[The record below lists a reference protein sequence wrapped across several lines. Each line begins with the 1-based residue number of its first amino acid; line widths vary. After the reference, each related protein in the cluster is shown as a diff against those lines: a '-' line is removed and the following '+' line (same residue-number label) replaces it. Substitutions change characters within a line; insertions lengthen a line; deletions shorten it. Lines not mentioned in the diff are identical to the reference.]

1 MGQMTVEQW
10 YGTIKTGLTKKLTEN
25 KEALP
30 AGFNQQR
37 FILNCITVIQ
47 DMMKDDKKK
56 AQLEKINPETI
67 PVCLAKAAY
76 LGLDFFNG
84 ECYAIPYGG
93 NLSFQTDYKGE
104 IKLCKR
110 YSKNK
115 IKDIFAKVVRQG
127 DFFMEEVDGGKQN
140 VQYRPKPFSNEK
152 MIGAFAI
159 VVFEDGSM
167 MYDTMSSE
175 DIENVRNTYSKAKD
189 SQAWKSS
196 TGEMYK
202 KTVLRR
208 LCKLIDLDFDN
219 IEQQKAYEDGGDV
232 VFNQQS
238 LPGAT
243 TGQALLPENDKPVDA
258 FAAIKAQK
266 QAEPVI
272 DGMILEE
279 AKEAVAYG
287 FDGREL
293 L

>member
-47 DMMKDDKKK
+47 DMMKDNKKK
-56 AQLEKINPETI
+56 EQLEKINPETI

-84 ECYAIPYGG
+84 ECYAIPHGG
-93 NLSFQTDYKGE
+93 NLTFQTDYKGE

-140 VQYRPKPFSNEK
+140 VQYRPKPFSNEQ

-175 DIENVRNTYSKAKD
+175 DIENVRNTYSKMKD
-189 SQAWKSS
+189 GQAWKSS

-279 AKEAVAYG
+279 A
-287 FDGREL
+287 
-293 L
+293 

>member
-1 MGQMTVEQW
+1 
-10 YGTIKTGLTKKLTEN
+10 
-25 KEALP
+25 
-30 AGFNQQR
+30 
-37 FILNCITVIQ
+37 
-47 DMMKDDKKK
+47 MKDNKKK
-56 AQLEKINPETI
+56 EQLEKINPETI

-140 VQYRPKPFSNEK
+140 VQYRPKPFSNEQ

-279 AKEAVAYG
+279 A
-287 FDGREL
+287 
-293 L
+293 

>member
-47 DMMKDDKKK
+47 DMMKDNKKK
-56 AQLEKINPETI
+56 EQLEKINPETI

-84 ECYAIPYGG
+84 ECYAIAYGG
-93 NLSFQTDYKGE
+93 NLTFQTDYKGE

-140 VQYRPKPFSNEK
+140 VQYRPKPFSNEQ

-175 DIENVRNTYSKAKD
+175 DIENVRNTYSKMKD

-279 AKEAVAYG
+279 A
-287 FDGREL
+287 
-293 L
+293 

>member
-140 VQYRPKPFSNEK
+140 VQYRPKPFSNEQ

-196 TGEMYK
+196 AGEMYK

-279 AKEAVAYG
+279 A
-287 FDGREL
+287 
-293 L
+293 

>member
-25 KEALP
+25 KEVLP

-93 NLSFQTDYKGE
+93 NLTFQTDYKGE

-115 IKDIFAKVVRQG
+115 IKDIFAVPLAQF
-127 DFFMEEVDGGKQN
+127 DL
-140 VQYRPKPFSNEK
+140 
-152 MIGAFAI
+152 AFVI
-159 VVFEDGSM
+159 S
-167 MYDTMSSE
+167 
-175 DIENVRNTYSKAKD
+175 
-189 SQAWKSS
+189 
-196 TGEMYK
+196 
-202 KTVLRR
+202 
-208 LCKLIDLDFDN
+208 
-219 IEQQKAYEDGGDV
+219 
-232 VFNQQS
+232 
-238 LPGAT
+238 T
-243 TGQALLPENDKPVDA
+243 TGRFLHGRGRWRQTECEV
-258 FAAIKAQK
+258 QT
-266 QAEPVI
+266 
-272 DGMILEE
+272 
-279 AKEAVAYG
+279 EAV
-287 FDGREL
+287 FQ
-293 L
+293 

>member
-93 NLSFQTDYKGE
+93 NLTFQTDYKGE

-140 VQYRPKPFSNEK
+140 VQYRPKPFSDEQ

-175 DIENVRNTYSKAKD
+175 DIENVRNTYSKMKD

-279 AKEAVAYG
+279 A
-287 FDGREL
+287 
-293 L
+293 

>member
-47 DMMKDDKKK
+47 DMMKDNKKK
-56 AQLEKINPETI
+56 EQLEKINPETI

-93 NLSFQTDYKGE
+93 NLTFQTDYKGE

-140 VQYRPKPFSNEK
+140 VQYRPKPFSNEQ

-175 DIENVRNTYSKAKD
+175 DIENVRNTYSKMKD
-189 SQAWKSS
+189 SLAWKSS

-279 AKEAVAYG
+279 A
-287 FDGREL
+287 
-293 L
+293 

>member
-47 DMMKDDKKK
+47 DMMKDNKKK
-56 AQLEKINPETI
+56 EQLEKINPETI
-67 PVCLAKAAY
+67 PVCLEKAAY

-93 NLSFQTDYKGE
+93 NLTFQTDYKGE

-140 VQYRPKPFSNEK
+140 VQYRPKPFSNEQ

-175 DIENVRNTYSKAKD
+175 DIENVRNTYSKMKD

-279 AKEAVAYG
+279 A
-287 FDGREL
+287 
-293 L
+293 

>member
-47 DMMKDDKKK
+47 DMMKDNKKK
-56 AQLEKINPETI
+56 EQLEKINPETI

-93 NLSFQTDYKGE
+93 NLTFQTDYKGE

-140 VQYRPKPFSNEK
+140 VQYRPKPFSNEQ

-167 MYDTMSSE
+167 MYETMSSE

-279 AKEAVAYG
+279 A
-287 FDGREL
+287 
-293 L
+293 

>member
-47 DMMKDDKKK
+47 DMMKDNKKK
-56 AQLEKINPETI
+56 EQLEKINPETI

-93 NLSFQTDYKGE
+93 NLTFQTDYKGE

-127 DFFMEEVDGGKQN
+127 DFFMEEVDGCKQN
-140 VQYRPKPFSNEK
+140 VQYRPKPFSNEQ

-189 SQAWKSS
+189 SKAWKSS

-279 AKEAVAYG
+279 A
-287 FDGREL
+287 
-293 L
+293 

>member
-140 VQYRPKPFSNEK
+140 VQYRPKPFSNEQ

-159 VVFEDGSM
+159 AVFEDGSM

-175 DIENVRNTYSKAKD
+175 DIENVRNTYSKVKD

-279 AKEAVAYG
+279 A
-287 FDGREL
+287 
-293 L
+293 

>member
-47 DMMKDDKKK
+47 DMMKDNKKK
-56 AQLEKINPETI
+56 EQLEKINPETI
-67 PVCLAKAAY
+67 PVCLVKAAY

-93 NLSFQTDYKGE
+93 NLTFQTDYKGE

-140 VQYRPKPFSNEK
+140 VQYRPKPFSNEQ

-175 DIENVRNTYSKAKD
+175 DIENVRNTYSKMKD

-279 AKEAVAYG
+279 A
-287 FDGREL
+287 
-293 L
+293 

>member
-47 DMMKDDKKK
+47 DMMKDNKKK
-56 AQLEKINPETI
+56 EQLEKINPETI

-93 NLSFQTDYKGE
+93 NLTFQTDYKGE

-140 VQYRPKPFSNEK
+140 VQYRPKPFSDEQ

-175 DIENVRNTYSKAKD
+175 DIENVRNTYSKMKD

-232 VFNQQS
+232 AFNQQS

-279 AKEAVAYG
+279 A
-287 FDGREL
+287 
-293 L
+293 

>member
-47 DMMKDDKKK
+47 DMMKDNKKK
-56 AQLEKINPETI
+56 EQLENINPETI

-93 NLSFQTDYKGE
+93 NLTFQTDYKGE

-140 VQYRPKPFSNEK
+140 VQYRPKPFSNEQ

-175 DIENVRNTYSKAKD
+175 DIENVRNTYSKMKD

-279 AKEAVAYG
+279 A
-287 FDGREL
+287 
-293 L
+293 

>member
-47 DMMKDDKKK
+47 DTMKDNKKK
-56 AQLEKINPETI
+56 EQLEKINPETI

-93 NLSFQTDYKGE
+93 NLTFQTDYKGE

-140 VQYRPKPFSNEK
+140 VQYRPKPFSNEQ

-175 DIENVRNTYSKAKD
+175 DIENVRNTYSKMKD

-279 AKEAVAYG
+279 A
-287 FDGREL
+287 
-293 L
+293 

>member
-140 VQYRPKPFSNEK
+140 VQYRPKPFSNEQ

-175 DIENVRNTYSKAKD
+175 DIENVRNTYSKSKD

-279 AKEAVAYG
+279 A
-287 FDGREL
+287 
-293 L
+293 

>member
-140 VQYRPKPFSNEK
+140 VQYRPKPFSNEQ

-175 DIENVRNTYSKAKD
+175 DIENVSKAKD

-279 AKEAVAYG
+279 A
-287 FDGREL
+287 
-293 L
+293 

>member
-140 VQYRPKPFSNEK
+140 VQYRPKPFSNEQ

-175 DIENVRNTYSKAKD
+175 DIENVRNTYSKVKD

-279 AKEAVAYG
+279 A
-287 FDGREL
+287 
-293 L
+293 

>member
-47 DMMKDDKKK
+47 DMMKDNKKK
-56 AQLEKINPETI
+56 EQLEKINPETI

-84 ECYAIPYGG
+84 ECYAIPHGG
-93 NLSFQTDYKGE
+93 NLTFQTDYKGE

-140 VQYRPKPFSNEK
+140 VQYRPKPFSNEQ

-196 TGEMYK
+196 AGEMYK

-279 AKEAVAYG
+279 A
-287 FDGREL
+287 
-293 L
+293 

>member
-47 DMMKDDKKK
+47 DMMKDNKKK
-56 AQLEKINPETI
+56 EQLEKINPETI

-93 NLSFQTDYKGE
+93 NLTFQTDYKGE

-140 VQYRPKPFSNEK
+140 VQYRPKPFSNEQ

-196 TGEMYK
+196 AGEMYK

-279 AKEAVAYG
+279 A
-287 FDGREL
+287 
-293 L
+293 

>member
-56 AQLEKINPETI
+56 EQLEKINPETI

-93 NLSFQTDYKGE
+93 NLTFQTDYKGE

-140 VQYRPKPFSNEK
+140 VQYRPKPFSNEQ

-175 DIENVRNTYSKAKD
+175 DIENVRNTYSKMKD

-279 AKEAVAYG
+279 A
-287 FDGREL
+287 
-293 L
+293 

>member
-47 DMMKDDKKK
+47 DMMKDNKKK
-56 AQLEKINPETI
+56 EQLEKINPETI

-93 NLSFQTDYKGE
+93 NLTFQTDYKGE
-104 IKLCKR
+104 IKLCKW

-140 VQYRPKPFSNEK
+140 VQYRPKPFSNEQ

-175 DIENVRNTYSKAKD
+175 DIENVRNTYSKMKD

-279 AKEAVAYG
+279 A
-287 FDGREL
+287 
-293 L
+293 

>member
-47 DMMKDDKKK
+47 DMMKDNKKK
-56 AQLEKINPETI
+56 EQLEKINPETI

-93 NLSFQTDYKGE
+93 NLTFQTDYKGE

-140 VQYRPKPFSNEK
+140 VQYRPKPFSNEQ

-175 DIENVRNTYSKAKD
+175 DIENVRNTYSKMKD

-196 TGEMYK
+196 AGEMYK

-279 AKEAVAYG
+279 A
-287 FDGREL
+287 
-293 L
+293 

>member
-47 DMMKDDKKK
+47 DMMKDNKKK
-56 AQLEKINPETI
+56 EQLEKINPETI

-93 NLSFQTDYKGE
+93 NLTFQTDYKGE

-140 VQYRPKPFSNEK
+140 VQYRPKPFSNEQ

-175 DIENVRNTYSKAKD
+175 DIENVRNTYSKMKD

-196 TGEMYK
+196 TSEMYK

-279 AKEAVAYG
+279 A
-287 FDGREL
+287 
-293 L
+293 

>member
-47 DMMKDDKKK
+47 DMMKDNKKK
-56 AQLEKINPETI
+56 EQLEKINPETI

-140 VQYRPKPFSNEK
+140 VQYRPKPFSNEQ

-175 DIENVRNTYSKAKD
+175 DIENVRNTYSKMKD

-279 AKEAVAYG
+279 A
-287 FDGREL
+287 
-293 L
+293 

>member
-47 DMMKDDKKK
+47 DMMKDNKKK
-56 AQLEKINPETI
+56 EQLEKINPETI

-93 NLSFQTDYKGE
+93 NLTFQTDYKGE

-140 VQYRPKPFSNEK
+140 VQYRPKPFSNEQ

-175 DIENVRNTYSKAKD
+175 DIENVRNTYSKMKD

-258 FAAIKAQK
+258 FAAMKAQK

-272 DGMILEE
+272 DGMVLEE
-279 AKEAVAYG
+279 A
-287 FDGREL
+287 
-293 L
+293 

>member
-1 MGQMTVEQW
+1 M
-10 YGTIKTGLTKKLTEN
+10 
-25 KEALP
+25 
-30 AGFNQQR
+30 
-37 FILNCITVIQ
+37 
-47 DMMKDDKKK
+47 
-56 AQLEKINPETI
+56 
-67 PVCLAKAAY
+67 
-76 LGLDFFNG
+76 
-84 ECYAIPYGG
+84 
-93 NLSFQTDYKGE
+93 
-104 IKLCKR
+104 CKR

-140 VQYRPKPFSNEK
+140 VKYRPKPFSNEQ

-232 VFNQQS
+232 
-238 LPGAT
+238 G
-243 TGQALLPENDKPVDA
+243 
-258 FAAIKAQK
+258 IKASLQTGMVSINDRNRN
-266 QAEPVI
+266 QAIAVSITEMVAV
-272 DGMILEE
+272 LNE
-279 AKEAVAYG
+279 ALRYG
-287 FDGREL
+287 TAGKGKKVRL
-293 L
+293 

>member
-47 DMMKDDKKK
+47 DMMKDNKKK
-56 AQLEKINPETI
+56 EQLEKINPETI

-93 NLSFQTDYKGE
+93 NLTFQTDYKGE

-140 VQYRPKPFSNEK
+140 VQYRPKPFSNEQ

-175 DIENVRNTYSKAKD
+175 DIENVRNTYSKMKD

-238 LPGAT
+238 LPGAI

-279 AKEAVAYG
+279 A
-287 FDGREL
+287 
-293 L
+293 

>member
-56 AQLEKINPETI
+56 AQLEKINLETI

-140 VQYRPKPFSNEK
+140 VQYRPKPFSNEQ

-175 DIENVRNTYSKAKD
+175 DIENVRNTYSKMKD

-258 FAAIKAQK
+258 FAAIKVQK

-279 AKEAVAYG
+279 A
-287 FDGREL
+287 
-293 L
+293 

>member
-25 KEALP
+25 EEALP

-47 DMMKDDKKK
+47 DMMKDNKKK
-56 AQLEKINPETI
+56 EQLEKINPETI

-93 NLSFQTDYKGE
+93 NLTFQTDYKGE

-140 VQYRPKPFSNEK
+140 VQYRPKPFSNEQ

-175 DIENVRNTYSKAKD
+175 DIENVRNTYSKMKD

-279 AKEAVAYG
+279 A
-287 FDGREL
+287 
-293 L
+293 

>member
-47 DMMKDDKKK
+47 DMMKDNKKK
-56 AQLEKINPETI
+56 EQLEKINPETI

-93 NLSFQTDYKGE
+93 NLTFQTDYKGE

-140 VQYRPKPFSNEK
+140 VQYRPKPFSNEQ

-175 DIENVRNTYSKAKD
+175 DIENVRNTYSKMKD

-243 TGQALLPENDKPVDA
+243 TEQALLPENDKPVDA

-279 AKEAVAYG
+279 A
-287 FDGREL
+287 
-293 L
+293 